1 MMAILARLLGHLSRG
16 RPLRRFRVQSATNA
30 AQRRALRDERAR
42 ELLIYR

>member
-1 MMAILARLLGHLSRG
+1 VIAILARLLAHLSRG
-16 RPLRRFRVQSATNA
+16 RPRERFRVQGAMNA